1 MSEVESDAA
10 KMVYRNDET
19 DYDVSKLNAE
29 AQQAFMLL
37 AQLQQGAL
45 RLTEIE
51 MANLR
56 AAQAQ
61 YNSVIKSNLDEEA
74 KINTDDPVVIENG
87 DD

>member
-1 MSEVESDAA
+1 MSEVESDTA

-45 RLTEIE
+45 RQAEIE
-51 MANLR
+51 MATLR

-74 KINTDDPVVIENG
+74 RINTDEPVVVENNEN
-87 DD
+87 

>member
-1 MSEVESDAA
+1 MSEVENSA
-10 KMVYRNDET
+10 KMVYRNEDI

-45 RLTEIE
+45 RQAEIE
-51 MANLR
+51 MVTLR

-61 YNSVIKSNLDEEA
+61 FNSVIKDNLEEEA
-74 KINTDDPVVIENG
+74 KINNDEAVVVENNDD
-87 DD
+87 

>member
-1 MSEVESDAA
+1 MSEVESDTA

-45 RLTEIE
+45 RQAEIE
-51 MANLR
+51 IATLR

-74 KINTDDPVVIENG
+74 RINNDEPVVVENSE
-87 DD
+87 D

>member
-1 MSEVESDAA
+1 MSEVENSA
-10 KMVYRNDET
+10 KMVYRNEDI

-45 RLTEIE
+45 RQAEIE
-51 MANLR
+51 MATLR

-61 YNSVIKSNLDEEA
+61 FNSVIKDNLDEEA
-74 KINTDDPVVIENG
+74 KVSNDEPVVVENN

>member
-1 MSEVESDAA
+1 MSEVENSA
-10 KMVYRNDET
+10 KMVYRNEDI

-45 RLTEIE
+45 RQAEIE
-51 MANLR
+51 MATLR

-61 YNSVIKSNLDEEA
+61 FNSVIKDNLDEEA
-74 KINTDDPVVIENG
+74 KVNNDEAVVVENNDD
-87 DD
+87 

>member
-1 MSEVESDAA
+1 MSEVENSA
-10 KMVYRNDET
+10 KMVYRNEDI

-45 RLTEIE
+45 RQAEIE
-51 MANLR
+51 MATLR

-61 YNSVIKSNLDEEA
+61 FNSVIKDNLVEEA
-74 KINTDDPVVIENG
+74 KISNDEAVVVENNDD
-87 DD
+87 